1 MRRPAVRRIVRD
13 NFLPTAV
20 SYATSTG
27 GNNLGNKTHAI
38 NRAGKT
44 TGKIVMNSTT
54 GFPVYAAGPLD
65 TDPWKYVH
73 DNTTL
78 VTPA

>member
-1 MRRPAVRRIVRD
+1 MAAASTRRIVRD

-27 GNNLGNKTHAI
+27 SNQLGNKTHAI

-44 TGKIVMNSTT
+44 TGKIVLNSTS